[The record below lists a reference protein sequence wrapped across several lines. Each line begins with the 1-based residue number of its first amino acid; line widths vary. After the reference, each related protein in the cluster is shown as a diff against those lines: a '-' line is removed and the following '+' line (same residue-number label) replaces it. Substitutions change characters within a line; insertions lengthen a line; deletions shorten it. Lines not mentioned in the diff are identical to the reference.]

1 MGFMKKLKKLF
12 KTPGGND
19 GAQGD
24 DPDSDTELPA
34 AVGPDGD
41 PTSGPT
47 TPRLAASSI
56 KPKSQD
62 GKLPQLLAST
72 SARRSRHSDSFTRQP
87 EFMLPSGSPTAPA
100 TIELESDGHSLPRLA
115 SRNGQ
120 GYTPHSSQAGSLV
133 AGDTACQPGN
143 DVGMSPTPHNAAAAT
158 RHVQPLSPL
167 LQQQQNFRRVVRHAS
182 LPLLIDTSM
191 PAFQGPPEC
200 LTPQP
205 PTPAPATGSSAARV
219 AAAAQHVQE
228 NQDSLQAAYR
238 ASLMAQQAGGQVQP
252 AARLYQPA
260 RPGLVSPAPGVSPA
274 PDLEGRGTGSH
285 EQAGAWPVQAA
296 ADGQSQPVPAAGSQH
311 VLQTRRRPP
320 RHASLKHLLKL
331 DKYQF
336 MSDVNVLEAQRMM
349 EAGTRGEADMQGSQA
364 SSRTSQGLPSGSTD
378 SSHPSWRQG
387 VLHSPACASFGPDE
401 WEASNILAVN
411 PAVPPGMRR
420 PAWSVGD
427 FKLIKKLHQG
437 YASDVYFARCRRTL
451 ELVVL
456 KVYRLADQCDLQ
468 RVQLYREIRVH
479 SRLQHQN
486 IVQFYA
492 AFLVSR
498 CQDLGRGAPEG
509 HCCGCCDGVGLC
521 TGQVLQLPL
530 RRGSAGGSEG
540 QRSRTPLLCQQPGG
554 VRAGR
559 GILLTQLRQRS
570 SGTQGKVFSRG
581 WHHMRRAAVSLLHQ
595 AMGP

>member
-24 DPDSDTELPA
+24 DPDSDTDLPA

-41 PTSGPT
+41 PASGPT
-47 TPRLAASSI
+47 TPRFAASPI

-62 GKLPQLLAST
+62 
-72 SARRSRHSDSFTRQP
+72 
-87 EFMLPSGSPTAPA
+87 
-100 TIELESDGHSLPRLA
+100 
-115 SRNGQ
+115 
-120 GYTPHSSQAGSLV
+120 
-133 AGDTACQPGN
+133 
-143 DVGMSPTPHNAAAAT
+143 
-158 RHVQPLSPL
+158 
-167 LQQQQNFRRVVRHAS
+167 
-182 LPLLIDTSM
+182 
-191 PAFQGPPEC
+191 GPPEC

-205 PTPAPATGSSAARV
+205 PSPAPATGSSAARV
-219 AAAAQHVQE
+219 AAAAQH
-228 NQDSLQAAYR
+228 
-238 ASLMAQQAGGQVQP
+238 
-252 AARLYQPA
+252 
-260 RPGLVSPAPGVSPA
+260 
-274 PDLEGRGTGSH
+274 
-285 EQAGAWPVQAA
+285 
-296 ADGQSQPVPAAGSQH
+296 
-311 VLQTRRRPP
+311 TRRRPP

-331 DKYQF
+331 DKYHF

-364 SSRTSQGLPSGSTD
+364 SSRTSQGLPSDSTD

-387 VLHSPACASFGPDE
+387 ALHSPACASFGPDE

-492 AFLVSR
+492 AFL
-498 CQDLGRGAPEG
+498 
-509 HCCGCCDGVGLC
+509 
-521 TGQVLQLPL
+521 
-530 RRGSAGGSEG
+530 
-540 QRSRTPLLCQQPGG
+540 
-554 VRAGR
+554 
-559 GILLTQLRQRS
+559 GIIHRDI
-570 SGTQGKVFSRG
+570 K
-581 WHHMRRAAVSLLHQ
+581 
-595 AMGP
+595 